1 MNKAW
6 QNFLASEGILPK
18 EISANATSDSGQSL
32 DSPDASCRLHPL
44 TTYGLL
50 KISGPEA
57 SSFLQAQFT
66 NDVAQVTG
74 SIGQLNAYCSP
85 KGRVIALF
93 SMVKHADAFYLI
105 VPTEV
110 LPAFHQRLKMFVLM
124 AKVTLEDYS
133 DQHACFGISGARA
146 ETALQT
152 AELKIPAEH
161 YHTEVNN
168 HLLIQKLPA
177 IRGEYRFEI
186 IGPPDHLIPLWEK
199 LSSTSIKSTE
209 TLWQRDTILTGIP
222 TVTTDIVDTFIPQM
236 LNLDLIDAVSFTKG
250 CYPGQETVA
259 RTRHLG
265 KLKRRTFL
273 LQIDTAHAPAIGS
286 KIEDD
291 DENTLGQVINVS
303 AHTPDSCVALAVLN
317 LDAADAKSL
326 QLADA
331 NKTPASLM
339 TMPYDLPQ

>member
-1 MNKAW
+1 M
-6 QNFLASEGILPK
+6 
-18 EISANATSDSGQSL
+18 
-32 DSPDASCRLHPL
+32 DAF
-44 TTYGLL
+44 
-50 KISGPEA
+50 K
-57 SSFLQAQFT
+57 
-66 NDVAQVTG
+66 
-74 SIGQLNAYCSP
+74 
-85 KGRVIALF
+85 ALF
-93 SMVKHADAFYLI
+93 AD
-105 VPTEV
+105 V
-110 LPAFHQRLKMFVLM
+110 
-124 AKVTLEDYS
+124 
-133 DQHACFGISGARA
+133 
-146 ETALQT
+146 
-152 AELKIPAEH
+152 
-161 YHTEVNN
+161 
-168 HLLIQKLPA
+168 PA
-177 IRGEYRFEI
+177 ISVVYIRSLLSLGKEHDVDLL
-186 IGPPDHLIPLWEK
+186 PDCHELGIDDTLLGNPEGAV
-199 LSSTSIKSTE
+199 SIN
-209 TLWQRDTILTGIP
+209 
-222 TVTTDIVDTFIPQM
+222 QM

-265 KLKRRTFL
+265 KLNRRTFL